1 MEKFIDR
8 KYPTDLVEQQFQK
21 ARKRE
26 RNSLIFQERKK
37 KEGDEKKVRLIFTH
51 NRGNP
56 PLHKW
61 IRESKKLLVTAR
73 GRNFGKNSQIA
84 YKQPRNLKKI
94 VSGFSGTEM
103 EGGKKYP
110 SWGLF

>member
-37 KEGDEKKVRLIFTH
+37 KEGDEKKV
-51 NRGNP
+51 
-56 PLHKW
+56 
-61 IRESKKLLVTAR
+61 
-73 GRNFGKNSQIA
+73 
-84 YKQPRNLKKI
+84 
-94 VSGFSGTEM
+94 
-103 EGGKKYP
+103 
-110 SWGLF
+110 